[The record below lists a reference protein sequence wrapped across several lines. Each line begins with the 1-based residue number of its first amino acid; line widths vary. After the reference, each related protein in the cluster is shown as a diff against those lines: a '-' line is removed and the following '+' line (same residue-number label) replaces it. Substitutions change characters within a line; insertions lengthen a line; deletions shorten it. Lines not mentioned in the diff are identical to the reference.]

1 MNVTPPNSGAASPHG
16 PSSLPTANSSLA
28 DFLLAGTSTNFGQ
41 DFRQIA
47 AALFGLESTTAS
59 PAQAAAQKPAPGKK
73 SAASPQ
79 EEGETHKSKETE
91 DPSSAA
97 AHPELTIPLPV
108 VPTPLLNIAATPVL
122 ATGPSS
128 LPDIKAVLK
137 DAAMFAGRV
146 VVDHE
151 ERRADATSGQAS
163 TPAEKPET
171 ITPPVALNEQ
181 DKQELTVV
189 EGDVQTE
196 LPPARGDDLALVERM
211 ATSDGVARA
220 KDFGARLFASPEASM
235 AAKKTTADGSDQ
247 PQSSELAKQV
257 STQATGPTQPGPPT
271 HAPVAVNPTSAMP
284 PAAASLSSAAL
295 LEATSAAS
303 ASKILDKSMT
313 TGPAHPSGP
322 VDSNLPTGLS
332 DGSLRPTPAASPK
345 SKDREMKDRGIK
357 DTKSASA
364 QQGKMSPTEAGNF
377 ADGLT
382 KSVATNGKDVAG
394 VDLGAH
400 SDSHAKAT
408 PLKQAVATPSSQA
421 AVAETDGPDEALPTS
436 TPSPVTTAK
445 LVHDMSQSEFRVGM
459 QSEEFGNI
467 DIRTSVARHMF
478 SAQISV
484 EHSDVAKSMTAD
496 LPALYHK
503 LADQQVPVAS
513 IVIQGQSFATSS
525 GLAQDSQQPQT
536 WRPQSYNVTKSE
548 AETAL
553 PMLLETLDS
562 GGRLDIRI

>member
-79 EEGETHKSKETE
+79 EEGETHKSKEPE

-108 VPTPLLNIAATPVL
+108 IPTPLLNIAATPVL

-196 LPPARGDDLALVERM
+196 LPPARGGDLALVERM

-313 TGPAHPSGP
+313 HRARAP
-322 VDSNLPTGLS
+322 
-332 DGSLRPTPAASPK
+332 LRP
-345 SKDREMKDRGIK
+345 RRL
-357 DTKSASA
+357 
-364 QQGKMSPTEAGNF
+364 QF
-377 ADGLT
+377 A
-382 KSVATNGKDVAG
+382 
-394 VDLGAH
+394 H
-400 SDSHAKAT
+400 
-408 PLKQAVATPSSQA
+408 
-421 AVAETDGPDEALPTS
+421 
-436 TPSPVTTAK
+436 
-445 LVHDMSQSEFRVGM
+445 
-459 QSEEFGNI
+459 
-467 DIRTSVARHMF
+467 
-478 SAQISV
+478 
-484 EHSDVAKSMTAD
+484 
-496 LPALYHK
+496 
-503 LADQQVPVAS
+503 
-513 IVIQGQSFATSS
+513 
-525 GLAQDSQQPQT
+525 
-536 WRPQSYNVTKSE
+536 
-548 AETAL
+548 
-553 PMLLETLDS
+553 
-562 GGRLDIRI
+562 RIE

>member
-16 PSSLPTANSSLA
+16 ASSLPTANSSLA
-28 DFLLAGTSTNFGQ
+28 DFLLAGTPASSGQ

-59 PAQAAAQKPAPGKK
+59 PAQAPAQEPAPGKK

-79 EEGETHKSKETE
+79 ECETRKSKESD

-97 AHPELTIPLPV
+97 AHPELSVSLPV
-108 VPTPLLNIAATPVL
+108 VPTALLNVAPKPEP
-122 ATGPSS
+122 ATGAPS
-128 LPDIKAVLK
+128 LPDINAVLK
-137 DAAMFAGRV
+137 DPAMFAGRT
-146 VVDHE
+146 VVDHN

-163 TPAEKPET
+163 APAEKPET
-171 ITPPVALNEQ
+171 ITPPVSLNEQ
-181 DKQELTVV
+181 DKQELAAI
-189 EGDVQTE
+189 ERDVQKE
-196 LPPARGDDLALVERM
+196 LPPALGDDLPLVERT
-211 ATSDGVARA
+211 ATRDGVKRA
-220 KDFGARLFASPEASM
+220 KAPGARLFASPETSM
-235 AAKKTTADGSDQ
+235 AANKTTADGSDQ
-247 PQSSELAKQV
+247 SQSSELAKQV
-257 STQATGPTQPGPPT
+257 STQATGPNQPAPPT
-271 HAPVAVNPTSAMP
+271 LAPVAVNPTSAMP
-284 PAAASLSSAAL
+284 PAAASLPSAAL

-303 ASKILDKSMT
+303 ASKILDKAMT
-313 TGPAHPSGP
+313 PGPAYPSGP
-322 VDSNLPTGLS
+322 VDPRLPAGLS
-332 DGSLRPTPAASPK
+332 NGSLRPTPAASPK

-357 DTKSASA
+357 DTGSASA
-364 QQGKMSPTEAGNF
+364 QQGKMSPTEAGNL

-382 KSVATNGKDVAG
+382 KSAAANSKDIAG
-394 VDLGAH
+394 VVLGTH

-408 PLKQAVATPSSQA
+408 PLKQAVVSPSSQA
-421 AVAETDGPDEALPTS
+421 AVADADGPDEALPTS

-459 QSEEFGNI
+459 QSPEFGNI

-536 WRPQSYNVTKSE
+536 WRPQSYNVTKSD

-553 PMLLETLDS
+553 PVLMETLDS
-562 GGRLDIRI
+562 AGRLDIRI